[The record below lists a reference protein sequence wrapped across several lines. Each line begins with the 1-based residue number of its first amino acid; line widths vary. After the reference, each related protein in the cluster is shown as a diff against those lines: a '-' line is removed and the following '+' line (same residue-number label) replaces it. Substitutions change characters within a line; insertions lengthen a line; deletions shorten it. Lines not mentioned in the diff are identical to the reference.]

1 MNVNKVVLDGLTLID
16 LSQDTA
22 VREDVSKDKQFHL
35 ANGQVSLGEET
46 PLYTTKTI
54 SEGGSYTIYAN
65 KEGVTGYD
73 KIVVDVSGGDAT
85 AEERIVQ
92 FDPEAEADT
101 IIEPIAEE
109 YLSKVVIKS
118 TKGSGY
124 VIPYGEL
131 PITEN
136 GQYDVTGKA
145 TVIVDVVEA
154 SGEDLEEI
162 ASLLGGISE

>member
-22 VREDVSKDKQFHL
+22 VREDVSKEKQFHL
-35 ANGQVSLGEET
+35 ANGQVSSGEGT

-54 SEGGSYTIYAN
+54 NKGGSYIIYAN
-65 KEGVTGYD
+65 QEGVTGYD
-73 KIVVDVSGGDAT
+73 KIVVNISGIGT
-85 AEERIVQ
+85 TEERTIQ
-92 FDPEAEADT
+92 FDPEAEVDT
-101 IIEPIAEE
+101 IIEPVEEE

-124 VIPYGEL
+124 IIPYGEL

-136 GQYDVTGKA
+136 GQYNVTEKA
-145 TVIVDVVEA
+145 TVFVDIA
-154 SGEDLEEI
+154 DTSGEDLEEI
-162 ASLLGGISE
+162 ATLLGGISE